1 MRQSR
6 PFLGTA
12 WKAVSFL
19 LVLLTLAGAFALAS
33 AEEKKPKLKR
43 KQVEEAVQKLPE
55 KYRTWL
61 ADVRPI
67 ISDDELQ
74 AFLEIKEDYQRDAF
88 IKRFWQV
95 RDPLKSTARNEFYD
109 RYQDLLEMART
120 EFGRID
126 DDRAR
131 ILLVNGPPAA
141 RFKSKCTAVWP
152 MEVWYWD
159 QSGSEL
165 LHQEFVVVFF
175 RRFGGGNYEIWN
187 PMEGTSVLM
196 ADGGI
201 NDQRAQRNILEELVN
216 GCIEGD
222 KLAAGIS
229 WVARQGQGYMMLEAR
244 FDKKPD
250 GPGKEWTATFDSYS
264 TELPPGAA
272 PLAAR
277 MELEFPGRSQGR
289 TVLQGLVSVE
299 EAGATAGQLG
309 DYRSYNFI
317 LNGEILQKGELFENF
332 RYKFDFPAGPA
343 GQAGEGSSQNG
354 TANSSANGA
363 VSLPLVFQRLLR
375 PGEYTLVV
383 KVQDLNGKKFYR
395 TDQKLVVPAVEKAA
409 PGPVPLDAE
418 SARLLEEANR
428 AISNGET
435 TVQLIRPQ
443 GDLQTGMERFE
454 TLTTGQGIAQVT
466 FALDGKPVLTKKKPP
481 FSVELDLGSLPRTR
495 KLVATAYDAAGK
507 ELDSDE
513 LLINSA
519 SQRFRITL
527 VEPQRGTHYESSLLA
542 RTKIEVPDG
551 ENLDRVE
558 IFLNESRVAT
568 LYQEPFQQPI
578 VLNKNEP
585 LSYVRAVAYLAD
597 GNSTEDVTFV
607 NAPDIE
613 EVDVDLVELYTSV
626 LDRQGRPVQNLA
638 QKDFTVQ
645 EDGVRQEVVRFEKV
659 TDLPIH
665 AAVVLDV
672 SASMEE
678 KLDQARQAALQFME
692 DTIKPKDRAA
702 VITFNDRPNLTVKF
716 TKDVNALA
724 GGLAGLKA
732 ERGTALYDSIVF
744 SLYYFNGIK
753 GQRAMLLL
761 SDGKDENSRFSYEDA
776 VEYARRAGVTIYT
789 IGLGDETDKRKL
801 SKVAEETGG
810 RFFQLKEPSELQGIY
825 RQIEEELR
833 SQYLLVYQSSST
845 KTDNAFRGV
854 EVKVAQPGLEAR
866 TIRGYYP

>member
-1 MRQSR
+1 
-6 PFLGTA
+6 
-12 WKAVSFL
+12 
-19 LVLLTLAGAFALAS
+19 
-33 AEEKKPKLKR
+33 
-43 KQVEEAVQKLPE
+43 
-55 KYRTWL
+55 
-61 ADVRPI
+61 
-67 ISDDELQ
+67 
-74 AFLEIKEDYQRDAF
+74 
-88 IKRFWQV
+88 
-95 RDPLKSTARNEFYD
+95 
-109 RYQDLLEMART
+109 
-120 EFGRID
+120 
-126 DDRAR
+126 
-131 ILLVNGPPAA
+131 
-141 RFKSKCTAVWP
+141 

-159 QSGSEL
+159 QNGSDL
-165 LHQEFVVVFF
+165 LRQEFVVVFY
-175 RRFGGGNYEIWN
+175 RPFGGGNFKIWN
-187 PMEGTSVLM
+187 PMEGISVLL
-196 ADGGI
+196 ADAGF
-201 NDQRAQRNILEELVN
+201 NEQRAQRNILEELAN

-250 GPGKEWTATFDSYS
+250 GPGNEWTATFDAYS
-264 TELPPGAA
+264 TEVPPGAVTL
-272 PLAAR
+272 PAR
-277 MELEFPGRSQGR
+277 LELEYPGRSQGR

-299 EAGATAGQLG
+299 EPDATAGQLG

-317 LNGEILQKGELFENF
+317 LNGEILQNGELFENF
-332 RYKFDFPAGPA
+332 RYKFDFPAGPTA
-343 GQAGEGSSQNG
+343 QAAQAGAAATPGGQNG
-354 TANSSANGA
+354 TESQAAA
-363 VSLPLVFQRLLR
+363 LPLVFQRLLR
-375 PGEYTLVV
+375 PGEYTLVL

-395 TDQKLVVPAVEKAA
+395 TDQKLVVPAVEKAV
-409 PGPVPLDAE
+409 PGALPADVE
-418 SARLLEEANR
+418 SARILAEANR

-435 TVQLIRPQ
+435 TVQIIRPQ

-454 TLTTGQGIAQVT
+454 TLTTGQGIDRVT

-495 KLVATAYDAAGK
+495 KLAVTAYDAAGK

-527 VEPQRGTHYESSLLA
+527 VEPQRGTHYENSLMA
-542 RTKIEVPDG
+542 RTKIDVPDG
-551 ENLDRVE
+551 ETLDRVE
-558 IFLNESRVAT
+558 IFLNETRVAT
-568 LYQEPFQQPI
+568 LYQEPFQQPV

-645 EDGVRQEVVRFEKV
+645 EDGVRQDLVRFERV

-716 TKDVNALA
+716 TKDMNALA
-724 GGLAGLKA
+724 GGLSGLKA

-761 SDGKDENSRFSYEDA
+761 SDGKDESSRFTYEDA

-845 KTDNAFRGV
+845 KTDNSFRSV